1 MDELKKIL
9 EQATTPADMAVVLI
23 AGTAGFVLDAGL
35 NVIGFLE
42 PGFVGVAAASGA
54 LGLKKAAEAGL
65 AKRGEQKSQKQKRG
79 DEIKR
84 AKELQSLLSKDDR
97 HQSLSKRLGRE
108 LELFELGI
116 INIDDLKASVDE
128 VIKTYRNQSEGQS
141 ALR

>member
-9 EQATTPADMAVVLI
+9 EQASTPADMAVVLI
-23 AGTAGFVLDAGL
+23 AGTAGFTLDAGL
-35 NVIGFLE
+35 NLVGFLE

-54 LGLKKAAEAGL
+54 LGLKKVAEAGL
-65 AKRGEQKSQKQKRG
+65 AKRREIKAQEQRRG

-84 AKELQSLLSKDDR
+84 AKELQSLLSKDER

-116 INIDDLKASVDE
+116 INVDDLKASVDE
-128 VIKTYRNQSEGQS
+128 VIRTYRSQSESHS